1 MKDLG
6 RDLYLFDS
14 FEGMP
19 EPSVNDV
26 DYSGKRA
33 TEVPSEDCGY
43 KCADAPLEPVK
54 DVLYGTGDAKDK
66 IRFVRGKVEGTEPE
80 FAPDTISLLWL
91 DTDLYVS
98 TKRESVHLYPRLIES
113 CAVIIVDYRN
123 WRGSRQACDEYFAE
137 HHVPILLNRIDYTGR
152 LAQKP

>member
-33 TEVPSEDCGY
+33 SEVPSEDSGY
-43 KCADAPLEPVK
+43 KCEDAPLEPVK
-54 DVLYGTGDAKDK
+54 DMLYGTGYARGK
-66 IRFVRGKVEGTEPE
+66 IHFVRGKVEDTEPE
-80 FAPDTISLLWL
+80 FAPDTISLPWL
-91 DTDLYVS
+91 DTDLYAS
-98 TKRESVHLYPRLIES
+98 TKHELVHLSSRLIES
-113 CAVIIVDYRN
+113 CPAIIED
-123 WRGSRQACDEYFAE
+123 
-137 HHVPILLNRIDYTGR
+137 
-152 LAQKP
+152 

>member
-33 TEVPSEDCGY
+33 SEVPSEDSGY
-43 KCADAPLEPVK
+43 KCEDAPLEPVK
-54 DVLYGTGDAKDK
+54 DMLYGTGYAKEK
-66 IRFVRGKVEGTEPE
+66 IHFVRGKVEDTEPE

-91 DTDLYVS
+91 DTDLYAS
-98 TKRESVHLYPRLIES
+98 TKHELVHLSPRLIES
-113 CAVIIVDYRN
+113 CAVIIDDYRN

-152 LAQKP
+152 IAQKP